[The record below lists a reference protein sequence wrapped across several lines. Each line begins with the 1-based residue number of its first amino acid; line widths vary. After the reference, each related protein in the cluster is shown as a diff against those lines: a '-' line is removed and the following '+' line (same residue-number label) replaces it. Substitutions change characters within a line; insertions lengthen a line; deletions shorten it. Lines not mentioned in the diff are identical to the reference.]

1 MLTPSE
7 FVERWRAEV
16 AARSRL
22 PDDERLVTAP
32 PESLGAGANARL
44 PDDTRRFLAEA
55 GLPASCAPCL
65 TFDEVGRG
73 LPGIADVF
81 SPGRWSGEERARV
94 EHYRMIGSD
103 GAGNPLCV
111 DARDGRVFL
120 VDHEDHFR
128 TTQFMNTSVAHLAE
142 CLLAFHTAAPA
153 DRRQALRRVDALAVD
168 DGAFWSYET
177 APEAPA
183 AAPGAPAKRPWWK
196 IW

>member
-1 MLTPSE
+1 
-7 FVERWRAEV
+7 V

-22 PDDERLVTAP
+22 PDDQRLVTSP
-32 PESLGAGANARL
+32 PESLAAGVNARL
-44 PDDTRRFLAEA
+44 PEGTRRFLTEA

-94 EHYRMIGSD
+94 DHYRMIGSD

-111 DARDGRVFL
+111 DVRDGRVYL

-153 DRRQALRRVDALAVD
+153 DRREALRRVDAPAVD
-168 DGAFWSYET
+168 DGAFWFYET
-177 APEAPA
+177 AVESTAAGPAAPA
-183 AAPGAPAKRPWWK
+183 IQPKKPWWK